1 MTTTENTTTGTGET
15 AVQYSIEFGS
25 IAALQRIHAPSGETF
40 RAVYVNENRTD
51 FCPQIGGR
59 DVSNLIPEKVKQC
72 ALERFRFVF
81 ALPHEERGQAIATL
95 PASLI

>member
-1 MTTTENTTTGTGET
+1 MTTPENTTTGTGET
-15 AVQYSIEFGS
+15 AVRYSIEFGK

-40 RAVYVNENRTD
+40 RAVYVRENKVE
-51 FCPQIGGR
+51 FCPAIGGK
-59 DVSNLIPEKVKQC
+59 DISAMLPENVKQC

-81 ALPHEERGQAIATL
+81 SLPYEQRGQAIANL